1 MSRFIRFSLLAGILA
16 APLFAAVSL
25 TQALTRD
32 AFDLTRHPMSMLSN
46 GDLGWI
52 QISNFVV
59 SGLLSLLAAYGTR
72 AVLSGP
78 GGESGPVGESGSDSG
93 HGPDGGGRGATW
105 APRLLVMIGA
115 GMLIAAV
122 FRLDP
127 GDGFPAGT
135 PLGAPTTM
143 SWHAIVHNVGGS
155 LSFFSMIALCFVLAR
170 RFAAEGR
177 RSWART
183 GRIAA
188 LAFAA
193 LLLWAMTGGRAGAL
207 TLFVGVILA
216 WGWIAASSGSLL
228 RRTYGYRRGSARMP
242 APRAATKL
250 NA

>member
-16 APLFAAVSL
+16 APLFAVVAL
-25 TQALTRD
+25 AQALTRD
-32 AFDLTRHPMSMLSN
+32 AFDLTRHPVSMLSN
-46 GDLGWI
+46 GNLGWI

-59 SGLLSLLAAYGTR
+59 TGLLSLLAAYGTR

-78 GGESGPVGESGSDSG
+78 DNGSGPDG
-93 HGPDGGGRGATW
+93 GGGRGATW

-155 LSFFSMIALCFVLAR
+155 LSFFAMIALCFVLAR

-177 RSWART
+177 RTWART